1 MNENKFN
8 KKKKGGRE
16 KTDQRCQKMK
26 AGKMLAAT
34 YVLGI
39 LAQHEKRTKNTHGTR
54 ENEAI
59 SLVSPPA
66 PIPVRRRR
74 PEQHRPLRDPS
85 QKNLIVPNPFARWN
99 KSRRSAWE
107 AQYEKKRH
115 TNTKKKNGGR
125 RLWGIKKKKRE
136 KLEKWFL
143 STYKRRNAHDILRLA
158 FLFPRSPRR
167 PSPFSTSVSGSVSFR
182 FARMAYFFFYRIKWL
197 RGKEKK
203 KKENKV
209 LQIFRHLFA
218 DLLLRFSSD
227 NNRTGG
233 GFIACA
239 SPSPFFLFIRHDEDK
254 I

>member
-1 MNENKFN
+1 MRTSSTTTKS
-8 KKKKGGRE
+8 GGGGE

-115 TNTKKKNGGR
+115 TNKTKKMG
-125 RLWGIKKKKRE
+125 
-136 KLEKWFL
+136 
-143 STYKRRNAHDILRLA
+143 
-158 FLFPRSPRR
+158 
-167 PSPFSTSVSGSVSFR
+167 V
-182 FARMAYFFFYRIKWL
+182 
-197 RGKEKK
+197 
-203 KKENKV
+203 
-209 LQIFRHLFA
+209 
-218 DLLLRFSSD
+218 
-227 NNRTGG
+227 
-233 GFIACA
+233 
-239 SPSPFFLFIRHDEDK
+239 EDYEE
-254 I
+254 